1 MVIRNDGMMFF
12 VAGINYRKCDMEIR
26 GQYALPAK
34 TIEKVLT
41 KAKQCGIP
49 EVFILSTCNR
59 TEIYGLAHAADTLI
73 HLLCEETRGDTTQ
86 FKKSA
91 YIHKQAAAA
100 AHLFDVAAGLDS
112 QILGDYE
119 IVGQL
124 KVALKLAKNAGT
136 WGSFLDRLVNAAL
149 QASKEI
155 KNQTALSGGTVS
167 VSFAAVQWIRQHTS
181 PVSNKHIVLVGAGK
195 IGRNTCKNLVD
206 YGSADKITIL
216 NRTLDHA
223 MDLANAYQV
232 NAGSLDALDQHLDDA
247 DIVIT
252 ATSSTAPF
260 IMAKQFA
267 DRKPRL
273 VIDLSVPSNVHKDVE
288 ACDWVQVVRVD
299 ELSRITDETLST
311 RTAEIPKA
319 RAIINQH
326 LETFREW
333 SERRRHAPMLNDLK
347 TTLFQL
353 QQHPHIRVQLGNCN
367 TNASLRIN
375 KVIRDTA
382 KKLDIKDAKGCHFIS
397 ALNQF
402 IS

>member
-26 GQYALPAK
+26 GQYALPAE

-59 TEIYGLAHAADTLI
+59 TEIYGLAHSAETLI
-73 HLLCEETRGDTTQ
+73 QLLCEETRGDATQ
-86 FKKSA
+86 FKKAA
-91 YIHKQAAAA
+91 YIHKQAPAA

-124 KVALKLAKNAGT
+124 KGALKLAKNAGT
-136 WGSFLDRLVNAAL
+136 WGAFLDRLVNSAL

-155 KNQTALSGGTVS
+155 KNQTSLSGGTVS
-167 VSFAAVQWIRQHTS
+167 VSFAAVQWVRQHAKHLA
-181 PVSNKHIVLVGAGK
+181 NKHVVLVGAGK

-206 YGSADKITIL
+206 YGGAEKITIL

-223 MDLANAYQV
+223 VELASHYQ
-232 NAGSLDALDQHLDDA
+232 AHADSLDALDHHLQDA

-260 IMAKQFA
+260 ILARHFA
-267 DRKPRL
+267 NRKPRL
-273 VIDLSVPSNVHKDVE
+273 VIDLSVPSNVHKEVE
-288 ACDWVQVVRVD
+288 ACDWIQVVRVD

-311 RTAEIPKA
+311 RAAEIPKA
-319 RAIINQH
+319 RAIIRQH

-353 QQHPHIRVQLGNCN
+353 QQHPHVRVQLGNCN
-367 TNASLRIN
+367 TTASLRIN
-375 KVIRDTA
+375 KVISDTA

>member
-1 MVIRNDGMMFF
+1 MVTRNDGMMFF

-26 GQYALPAK
+26 GQYALPS
-34 TIEKVLT
+34 EMVNKVLN

-59 TEIYGLAHAADTLI
+59 TEIYGLAHSADTLI
-73 HLLCEETRGDTTQ
+73 HLLCEETKGDATQ
-86 FKKSA
+86 FKKAA

-124 KVALKLAKNAGT
+124 KVSVKLAKHAGT

-167 VSFAAVQWIRQHTS
+167 VSFAAVQWIRQQTGHLA
-181 PVSNKHIVLVGAGK
+181 NKHIVLVGAGK

-206 YGSADKITIL
+206 YGGADKITIL

-223 MDLANAYQV
+223 MELANHYQMH
-232 NAGSLDALDQHLDDA
+232 ADSLDALDDCLFHA
-247 DIVIT
+247 DVVIT

-260 IMAKQFA
+260 ILAKHFA

-273 VIDLSVPSNVHKDVE
+273 IIDLSVPSNVHKDVE
-288 ACDWVQVVRVD
+288 ACNWVHVVRVD
-299 ELSRITDETLST
+299 ELSRMTDETLSA
-311 RTAEIPKA
+311 RAAEIPKA
-319 RAIINQH
+319 RAIISHH
-326 LETFREW
+326 LEIFREW
-333 SERRRHAPMLNDLK
+333 SERRQYAPMLNDLK
-347 TTLFQL
+347 STLFQL
-353 QQHPHIRVQLGNCN
+353 QHHPHVRVQLGNCD
-367 TNASLRIN
+367 TTASLRIN

>member
-1 MVIRNDGMMFF
+1 MVIRNDGMMFY

-26 GQYALPAK
+26 GQYALSAE
-34 TIEKVLT
+34 TIKKVLA

-59 TEIYGLAHAADTLI
+59 TEIYGLAHAADNLI
-73 HLLCEETRGDTTQ
+73 HLLCEETRGDAAQ
-86 FKKSA
+86 FKQAA
-91 YIHKQAAAA
+91 YIHKQTAAAE
-100 AHLFDVAAGLDS
+100 HLFDVAAGLDS

-124 KVALKLAKNAGT
+124 KLALKLAKNAGT

-167 VSFAAVQWIRQHTS
+167 VSFAAVQWIRQHTRHLS
-181 PVSNKHIVLVGAGK
+181 SKNIVLVGAGK

-206 YGSADKITIL
+206 YGSAEKITIL

-223 MDLANAYQV
+223 VTLAENYEV
-232 NAGSLDALDQHLDDA
+232 NAGSLNDLDAHLRDA
-247 DIVIT
+247 DIVVT

-260 IMAKQFA
+260 ILPMHFT

-288 ACDWVQVVRVD
+288 QCEWVQVVRVD

-311 RTAEIPKA
+311 RSADIPKA
-319 RAIINQH
+319 RAIIGQH
-326 LETFREW
+326 METFREW
-333 SERRRHAPMLNDLK
+333 SERRRHAPMLNNLK

-353 QQHPHIRVQLGNCN
+353 QQHPHIRVQHGNCN